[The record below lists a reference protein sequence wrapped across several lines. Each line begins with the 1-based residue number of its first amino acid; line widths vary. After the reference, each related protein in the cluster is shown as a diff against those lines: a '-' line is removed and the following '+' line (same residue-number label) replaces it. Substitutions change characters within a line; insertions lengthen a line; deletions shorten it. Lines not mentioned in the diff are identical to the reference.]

1 MPYGELI
8 EQIVHGQGNETEQS
22 RQSHSQPVYPCAW
35 LPHAGGYGNS
45 YQTVPLYK
53 MALSRKKVVRQ
64 GKGDSEEQGGGGGYV
79 GKGCCQKAW
88 LPYFMWLR

>member
-1 MPYGELI
+1 MARETKQSKADRAIASPYTRA
-8 EQIVHGQGNETEQS
+8 HGYRMRVAT
-22 RQSHSQPVYPCAW
+22 VK
-35 LPHAGGYGNS
+35 S
-45 YQTVPLYK
+45 YQTVTLYK